1 VEPTLPA
8 LAGDFS
14 PAAVGYIANSRA
26 LNTRAAY
33 KTDWTHFTLWC
44 ETNGRRCPLPAAP
57 STVSNYLSAMADA
70 GSKVGT
76 IARRLSTINQAH
88 EEAGYTR
95 PGKVKRV
102 ADAWAGIRRTHGVA
116 PDQAPPLMPPD
127 ETGTGDLWTVID
139 ALPATPTGH
148 RDAALLLLGFAG
160 ALRRSELVAAR
171 VERLKSHHSRGYVLE
186 IPRSKGDQEGKGQ
199 RVAVR
204 RFQDQA
210 HCPVKAL
217 DRWLDLLDRPAE
229 GPLFRRIRRHQ
240 SITGNALA
248 VGAVNVIVDRACSAA
263 LGPGHGYTP
272 HSLRAGLVTWTARQ
286 KAPLSTIRKQT
297 RHISAE
303 TVEGYIR
310 NESVWQDNAAVD
322 YMNL

>member
-1 VEPTLPA
+1 MDPTLPA
-8 LAGDFS
+8 LSGDLS
-14 PAAVGYIANSRA
+14 PAAVSYIAASQA
-26 LNTRAAY
+26 LNTQHAY
-33 KTDWTHFTLWC
+33 EADWAEFTYWC
-44 ETNGRRCPLPAAP
+44 GSRGLSPLPAAP
-57 STVSNYLSAMADA
+57 TTVIQYLTDLAMAGA
-70 GSKVGT
+70 KVGT
-76 IARRLSTINQAH
+76 IARRLSTINRAH
-88 EEAGYTR
+88 DEVGYTK
-95 PGKVKRV
+95 PGKAKRV
-102 ADAWAGIRRTHGVA
+102 AKAWAGIRRTHGVA

-127 ETGTGDLWTVID
+127 ETGAGDLWTVVD

-171 VERLKSHHSRGYVLE
+171 VERLKSHVRGYVLE

-248 VGAVNVIVDRACSAA
+248 IGAVNLIVDRACTAA

-272 HSLRAGLVTWTARQ
+272 HSLRAGLVTWTAKQ
-286 KAPLSTIRKQT
+286 NAPLSAIKKQT
-297 RHISAE
+297 RHASE
-303 TVEGYIR
+303 KTVEGYIR
-310 NESVWQDNAAVD
+310 NETVWQNNAAVD
-322 YMNL
+322 FLNL